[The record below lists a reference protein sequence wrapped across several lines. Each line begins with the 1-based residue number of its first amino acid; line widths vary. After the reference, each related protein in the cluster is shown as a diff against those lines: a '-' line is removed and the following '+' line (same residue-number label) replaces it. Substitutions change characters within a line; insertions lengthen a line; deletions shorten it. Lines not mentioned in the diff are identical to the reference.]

1 MKVNHIYSLVNEGV
15 ATAIG
20 QTDLLKEDLTNLI
33 EVGQAIDNAKS
44 YDKFTGTLVDRI
56 GKVIIKDRMY
66 KGQMI
71 SVLHDATEYGS
82 ITELIEQTKGPEVTE
97 SECWELEDGASYDT
111 NVFVKPKN
119 ILVLFRNNKTTFT
132 IRLSVAKKQVKSA
145 FTSANEM
152 DRFLNLLF
160 VKVNNKMRIALENLI
175 HRTIN
180 NFIGVTIHEE
190 YSAGN
195 DYATKSGIR
204 AVNLLKLYNDTKGT
218 SEKLTKDKCLY
229 SLDFLKFASFTM
241 SNYIDFLKVENVQFN
256 IGGTEKFT
264 DEENLHFI
272 ALGMFARAS
281 DSYLESDTYHNE
293 LVKLPKYEKT
303 TYWQTTKG
311 LTFDKLSAI
320 NVKAKKDDTTSFDV
334 SLDGILA
341 VMFDDRALGVSN
353 EEMDVEA
360 HYVEGARFTN
370 YWYTKDA
377 QYFNDFNE
385 NFVVFFVA

>member
-1 MKVNHIYSLVNEGV
+1 MEVKQIYNLVNDIV
-15 ATAIG
+15 ATATG
-20 QTDLLKEDLTNLI
+20 TTGLLKEDLTNLV
-33 EVGQAIDNAKS
+33 EVGQAIDSAKG
-44 YDKFTGTLVDRI
+44 YDKFTGALVDKI
-56 GKVIIKDRMY
+56 GRTIIKDRMY

-71 SVLHDATEYGS
+71 SVLHNSTEYGS
-82 ITELIEQTKGPEVTE
+82 ITEIIEQTKGPEVSE
-97 SECWELEDGASYDT
+97 SECWELEDGVTYDT

-119 ILVLFRNNKTTFT
+119 ILVQFRNNKTSFT
-132 IRLSVAKKQVKSA
+132 IKLSIAKKQVKSA
-145 FTSANEM
+145 FHSATEM
-152 DRFLNLLF
+152 DAFLSLLF
-160 VKVNNKMRIALENLI
+160 VKVNNKMRVALENLI

-190 YSAGN
+190 YPTGK
-195 DYATKSGIR
+195 DYNTKSGVR
-204 AVNLLKLYNDTKGT
+204 AVNLLKLFNDTKADAD
-218 SEKLTKDKCLY
+218 KLTKDKCLY
-229 SLDFLKFASFTM
+229 SLDFLKFASYTM

-264 DEENLHFI
+264 DEEYLHFI

-320 NVKAKKDDTTSFDV
+320 NIKAKKDDVTSFDI

-353 EEMDVEA
+353 EDMDVES

>member
-1 MKVNHIYSLVNEGV
+1 MQVKQIYSLVNDIV
-15 ATAIG
+15 DSSIG
-20 QTDLLKEDLTNLI
+20 SKDLLKEDLSNLV
-33 EVGQAIDNAKS
+33 EVGQSLDNAKS
-44 YDKFTGTLVDRI
+44 YDKFTGALVDRI
-56 GKVIIKDRMY
+56 GKVIVKDRMY
-66 KGQMI
+66 KGQML
-71 SVLHDATEYGS
+71 SVLHDANEYGS

-97 SECWELEDGASYDT
+97 SECWELEDGVNYDT

-119 ILVLFRNNKTTFT
+119 ILVQFRNNKTSFT

-145 FTSANEM
+145 FTSVNEM

-160 VKVNNKMRIALENLI
+160 VKVNNKMRVALENLI

-180 NFIGVTIHEE
+180 NFIGVTIAKEIPD
-190 YSAGN
+190 SN
-195 DYATKSGIR
+195 NYATTSGVR
-204 AVNLLKLYNDTKGT
+204 AVNLLKLYNDTKA
-218 SEKLTKDKCLY
+218 EADKLTKANCLY

-320 NVKAKKDDTTSFDV
+320 NVKAHDTTSTYEV
-334 SLDGILA
+334 SLDGVLA

-353 EEMDVEA
+353 EEMEVDA

>member
-1 MKVNHIYSLVNEGV
+1 MEVNQIYKLVNEGV

-44 YDKFTGTLVDRI
+44 YDKFTGKLVDRI

-71 SVLHDATEYGS
+71 SVLHDSTEYGS

-119 ILVLFRNNKTTFT
+119 ILVQFRNNKTTFT
-132 IRLSVAKKQVKSA
+132 IKLSVAKKQVKSA
-145 FTSANEM
+145 FISANEM

-160 VKVNNKMRIALENLI
+160 VKVNNKMRVALENLI

-190 YSAGN
+190 YPTGTGYN
-195 DYATKSGIR
+195 TKSGVR
-204 AVNLLKLYNDTKGT
+204 AVNVLKLFNDTQAEGN
-218 SEKLTKDKCLY
+218 KLTKANCLY

-264 DEENLHFI
+264 DEEYLHFI

-320 NVKAKKDDTTSFDV
+320 NVKAKKDDATSFDV

-353 EEMDVEA
+353 EEMDVDA

>member
-1 MKVNHIYSLVNEGV
+1 MKVNQIYGLVNEAV
-15 ATAIG
+15 STAIG

-44 YDKFTGTLVDRI
+44 YDKFTGKLVDRI

-71 SVLHDATEYGS
+71 SVLHDSTEYGS

-119 ILVLFRNNKTTFT
+119 ILVQFRNNKTTFT
-132 IRLSVAKKQVKSA
+132 IKLSVAKKQVKSA
-145 FTSANEM
+145 FISANEM

-160 VKVNNKMRIALENLI
+160 VKVNNKMRVALENLI

-190 YSAGN
+190 YPNGN
-195 DYATKSGIR
+195 NYATKSGVR
-204 AVNLLKLYNDTKGT
+204 AVNILKLYNDTQAEGN
-218 SEKLTKDKCLY
+218 KLTKANCLY

-264 DEENLHFI
+264 DEEYLHFI

-293 LVKLPKYEKT
+293 LVRLPKYEKT

-320 NVKAKKDDTTSFDV
+320 NVKAKKDDATSFDV

-353 EEMDVEA
+353 EEMDVDA

>member
-1 MKVNHIYSLVNEGV
+1 MKVNQIYGLVNEAV
-15 ATAIG
+15 ETAIG

-44 YDKFTGTLVDRI
+44 YDKFTGKLVDRI

-71 SVLHDATEYGS
+71 SVLHDSTEYGS

-119 ILVLFRNNKTTFT
+119 ILVQFRNNKTTFT
-132 IRLSVAKKQVKSA
+132 IKLSVAKKQVKSA
-145 FTSANEM
+145 FISANEM

-160 VKVNNKMRIALENLI
+160 VKVNNKMRVALENLI

-180 NFIGVTIHEE
+180 NFIGVTIHGE
-190 YSAGN
+190 YPTGN
-195 DYATKSGIR
+195 NYATKSGVR
-204 AVNLLKLYNDTKGT
+204 AVNVLKLFNDTQAEGN
-218 SEKLTKDKCLY
+218 KLTKANCLY

-264 DEENLHFI
+264 DEEYLHFI

-320 NVKAKKDDTTSFDV
+320 NVKAKKDDATSFDV

-353 EEMDVEA
+353 EEMDVDA